1 VGANRCHKSGKHA
14 RESKAHPGF
23 SYGKLCVGLGIV
35 VRLEAY
41 NTDTYLN
48 FDNGHVVDLE
58 SSEVD
63 GILSIEQTGR
73 FLMAHDMSYEAVN
86 LHWKDCRC

>member
-1 VGANRCHKSGKHA
+1 VGANHCHKSGKHA
-14 RESKAHPGF
+14 HESKAHPGF

-41 NTDTYLN
+41 NTDAYLN
-48 FDNGHVVDLE
+48 FDNGGVVELE

-63 GILSIEQTGR
+63 GILSVEHTGR
-73 FLMAHDMSYEAVN
+73 FLMAHDMGYEAVN